1 MSVVSSFLRRSG
13 GFFLRRTFGSDRL
26 YKVVFSLYV
35 QVLLSNGDA
44 PMEFF
49 VEGTRSRTAKSL
61 HPKLGTVTDFS
72 TCSHNPTLQHLLL
85 LLLLSLPP
93 LPPPPGLLSM
103 VVEPYLMGCLPD
115 ILLLPVSISYERTV
129 EEQLFAR
136 ELLGIPKPKES
147 TRVHCLVSFS
157 LFLLS
162 SSISCSHLSLSC
174 CAYYN
179 FRHPSPTSPP
189 PLLFISS
196 HSSPPSHIS
205 TTHVI
210 TRGCSK
216 LALSSQNAMAPSLSI
231 CTLHSPSTWSAS
243 PMASAE
249 YLTHST
255 QSERHFISQSCDH
268 HPITFLQFG
277 HVTLFFQSHV
287 LSSSTLLS
295 PSFSSFFFVLPSS
308 PSLLPSHSRGMSL
321 MLPGERQLILKL
333 GHMILD
339 HTHQG
344 MRIFPSTL
352 IATAVLQNTG
362 GISLG
367 EVEGVSLICEK

>member
-162 SSISCSHLSLSC
+162 SSTSCSHLSLSC

-179 FRHPSPTSPP
+179 FRHPSPHLPSFP
-189 PLLFISS
+189 PLHLF
-196 HSSPPSHIS
+196 PLFPSFTYINH
-205 TTHVI
+205 TCVHQGLFKA
-210 TRGCSK
+210 R
-216 LALSSQNAMAPSLSI
+216 SI
-231 CTLHSPSTWSAS
+231 L
-243 PMASAE
+243 
-249 YLTHST
+249 
-255 QSERHFISQSCDH
+255 SERYGSI
-268 HPITFLQFG
+268 FL
-277 HVTLFFQSHV
+277 HLHTPLSLHAVCQSH
-287 LSSSTLLS
+287 
-295 PSFSSFFFVLPSS
+295 
-308 PSLLPSHSRGMSL
+308 
-321 MLPGERQLILKL
+321 
-333 GHMILD
+333 
-339 HTHQG
+339 
-344 MRIFPSTL
+344 
-352 IATAVLQNTG
+352 
-362 GISLG
+362 GISRIPH
-367 EVEGVSLICEK
+367 SLYPK